1 PGSPSSPI
9 TSPSMGKKVSHHPL
23 SQDGESPW
31 TQFFQDAELSKTIES
46 DVQRTFPDESYF
58 RPAHI
63 QERLVRILLIYCKL
77 HEDISYRQGMHEL
90 AALILRVVDEDATAD
105 RKLQEVIQSTLS
117 VKDVESDAFTLFLRV
132 MSAVKPWYE
141 FKEEQQQHS
150 NKPGSHQRAR
160 SSDGLGPPQRIG
172 TGGLSSSQPELP
184 TTPILRKSYRIHHDY
199 LRSIDPLLYKH
210 LQSLEIEPQIYIMY
224 VCGLP

>member
-1 PGSPSSPI
+1 MIIDPNRVAEEKEEAEGKEEGAEEDEAKSGSEDGEKGNGSISSLAPSRSTEGPGSPSSPI

-90 AALILRVVDEDATAD
+90 AALILRVVDEDATAVS
-105 RKLQEVIQSTLS
+105 Q
-117 VKDVESDAFTLFLRV
+117 KDDSLT
-132 MSAVKPWYE
+132 
-141 FKEEQQQHS
+141 
-150 NKPGSHQRAR
+150 
-160 SSDGLGPPQRIG
+160 
-172 TGGLSSSQPELP
+172 PED
-184 TTPILRKSYRIHHDY
+184 S
-199 LRSIDPLLYKH
+199 
-210 LQSLEIEPQIYIMY
+210 
-224 VCGLP
+224 